1 MKTAILLVCL
11 MAFIQT
17 MAQPAKQRQPVT
29 GRFRVTEA
37 MDTVFHLFKT
47 GDMLDVSLQ
56 KGLRHYRNGKLVS
69 TYKIIPA
76 TIKVKKVAPCLKPPC
91 PELVHD
97 VPVYYAGALNR
108 YIELDDLSSKSYLY
122 AAPEDYNTQSGQPL
136 REGQWALWYVLKK
149 TGGKSSFIGHGKA
162 R

>member
-1 MKTAILLVCL
+1 MKTTILLVCL
-11 MAFIQT
+11 MAVMQM
-17 MAQPAKQRQPVT
+17 MAQPAKQRQPAT

-37 MDTVFHLFKT
+37 MDTVLYLFKT

-56 KGLRHYRNGKLVS
+56 KGLRHYRNGKLVN

-97 VPVYYAGALNR
+97 VPVYYTDVLNR
-108 YIELDDLSSKSYLY
+108 YIELDDLSNKSYIN
-122 AAPEDYNTQSGQPL
+122 AAPAYYKAQSGKPL
-136 REGQWALWYVLKK
+136 REGQWELWYVLKRTK
-149 TGGKSSFIGHGKA
+149 GL
-162 R
+162 